1 MQTSKAEKGMAMVG
15 RKRIL
20 WLALVSAVLVPAAFV
35 FLFIADA
42 TFLSGAASSHNP
54 GRLARFPG
62 VLLWAWERPEDL
74 RFIDS
79 RQVGVAFLATT
90 ITLRGDEVAIRPRFQ
105 PLQVPPGTALMAVAR
120 IETDTV
126 ERPAFSATQRMVV
139 VSAVEELAHLPGV
152 GGVQVDF
159 DALLSER
166 NFYRGVLIDLR
177 RELPD
182 SAALSITALASW
194 CMGDNWLDALPVD
207 EAVPMLFQMGVDHH
221 TVLERLQKKGE
232 FRAPLCRQSVGI
244 STDEQLPWIPVSRRT
259 YVFRPQAWSH
269 EAAVKTF
276 SRVDP

>member
-1 MQTSKAEKGMAMVG
+1 MQTSKAEKDMAIVG

-20 WLALVSAVLVPAAFV
+20 WLALVSAVLVPAASV
-35 FLFIADA
+35 FLFIGDA
-42 TFLSGAASSHNP
+42 ASISGAASSHNP

-62 VLLWAWERPEDL
+62 VLFWAWERPEDL

-79 RQVGVAFLATT
+79 RKVGVAFLATT

-126 ERPAFSATQRMVV
+126 ERRAFSATQRMVV

-159 DALLSER
+159 DAVLSER
-166 NFYRGVLIDLR
+166 DFYRDVLTDLR
-177 RELPD
+177 HELPD

-221 TVLERLQKKGE
+221 SVLERLQKKGE
-232 FRAPLCRQSVGI
+232 FRVPLCRESIGI
-244 STDEQLPWIPVSRRT
+244 STDEPLPWRPATRRT
-259 YVFRPQAWSH
+259 YIFRSQAWSH
-269 EAAVKTF
+269 EAAGKAF
-276 SRVDP
+276 SRLEP